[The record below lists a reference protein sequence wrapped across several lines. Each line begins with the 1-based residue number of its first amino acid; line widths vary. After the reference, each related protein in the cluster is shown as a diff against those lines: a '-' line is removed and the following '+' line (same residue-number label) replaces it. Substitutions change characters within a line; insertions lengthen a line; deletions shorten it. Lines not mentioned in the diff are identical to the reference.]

1 MKALGNIEIPYFK
14 QEVQTM
20 IIFGVI
26 LLIIG
31 GIIALFANS
40 FIGKLLS
47 FLSFGGAHTTLY
59 VGIAIAVIGLILII
73 AKIIK
78 NNKA

>member
-1 MKALGNIEIPYFK
+1 ML
-14 QEVQTM
+14 
-20 IIFGVI
+20 IFGII

-40 FIGKLLS
+40 FLGQLLS
-47 FLSFGGAHTTLY
+47 FLSFGGEHTTLY
-59 VGIAIAVIGLILII
+59 IGIAIAVIGLILII

-78 NNKA
+78 NKKA